1 MAKKERLKQNKT
13 GHYWLEKAT
22 IDTDCYI
29 AHELMKARV
38 EIIKQLSVR
47 SNNHW
52 IFKEKEN
59 LSKLP

>member
-38 EIIKQLSVR
+38 EIIK
-47 SNNHW
+47 
-52 IFKEKEN
+52 
-59 LSKLP
+59 